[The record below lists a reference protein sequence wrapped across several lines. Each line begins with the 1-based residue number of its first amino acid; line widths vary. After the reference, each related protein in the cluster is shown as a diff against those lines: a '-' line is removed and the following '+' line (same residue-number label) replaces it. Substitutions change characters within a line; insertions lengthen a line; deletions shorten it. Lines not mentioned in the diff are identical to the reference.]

1 MDAELSDE
9 DNLDAE
15 LSDEDNLDA
24 ELSDSEAKESTP
36 NEDVKDTFIDFL
48 KTLAGA
54 INTTIEKMAGTSEE
68 TDEDNLDAELD
79 LGEEGG
85 SSDEQVF
92 TNKDDLLN
100 AVSSNEEEEEKT
112 DDMGDGSLDDEMG
125 NEDAGEFGEPDP
137 NNPNPNLDGEDPLSN
152 KPEVDEFQIED
163 DPDRQGNVH
172 YVKSAHLVYRRE
184 QEDGTFE
191 ELWIYNVGDEAER
204 KAEEII
210 RDILAGTDIDDTQIR
225 SEDGAQE
232 YTLWTIGNAQMLK
245 ITGLPA

>member
-1 MDAELSDE
+1 MR
-9 DNLDAE
+9 N
-15 LSDEDNLDA
+15 N
-24 ELSDSEAKESTP
+24 
-36 NEDVKDTFIDFL
+36 L
-48 KTLAGA
+48 KTLLGYLL
-54 INTTIEKMAGTSEE
+54 EEE
-68 TDEDNLDAELD
+68 TVSQRPFMLSLDNLVAHRDSLFDAYEHCVYRNRCSESSGPIVVAEIEDGKYQLIDGYHRLIEHLLD
-79 LGEEGG
+79 R
-85 SSDEQVF
+85 
-92 TNKDDLLN
+92 
-100 AVSSNEEEEEKT
+100 
-112 DDMGDGSLDDEMG
+112 GDGSLDDEMG